1 MALLVAEH
9 VKKSYWDNNGELNV
23 LQDICLQLDVKDF
36 ICISGKSGCGKSTL
50 LHILG
55 FLDKPDL
62 GSIYINGKKISPDSE
77 SIHVVRNRQIGF
89 VFQFHYLLEDLTTLE
104 NIALPLMIA
113 GNSKKDSLS
122 KAANMLSDLDLHQRA
137 GHYPHQLS
145 GGEQQRV
152 ALGRALIN
160 NPAIVLA
167 DEPTGNLDP
176 THRDEVLE
184 LFLKFN
190 AQYSS
195 AFILVTHD
203 DTIAEKSKNH
213 YKLETGTLQQLK

>member
-113 GNSKKDSLS
+113 GNSKRDSLS
-122 KAANMLSDLDLHQRA
+122 KAANMLSELDLHQRA

>member
-9 VKKSYWDNNGELNV
+9 LKKSYWDNNGELNV

-122 KAANMLSDLDLHQRA
+122 KAANMLSELDLHQRA